1 MLPWEVYIL
10 FVAVAKDLDELYFLL
25 DMAFNLVVLKDPHIL
40 FSFFGAMHIALCFVV
55 FMQIM
60 LQLSLF
66 FLKKTLIVQH

>member
-40 FSFFGAMHIALCFVV
+40 FSFFLEPCILPFVLWYLC
-55 FMQIM
+55 
-60 LQLSLF
+60 
-66 FLKKTLIVQH
+66 K

>member
-40 FSFFGAMHIALCFVV
+40 FSFF
-55 FMQIM
+55 
-60 LQLSLF
+60 
-66 FLKKTLIVQH
+66 